1 MAGIVIRIS
10 KDTMGVGDEDL
21 GRRLVASFL
30 NVLAEMDTTPSAI
43 VLFNRGVFL
52 SVQDSPVLDVLED
65 LEQRGV
71 SLLNCGTCLNHFE
84 LGGKMM
90 VGRESNMVE
99 ITETLLGADKVIP
112 L

>member
-10 KDTMGVGDEDL
+10 KETMGVGDEDL
-21 GRRLVASFL
+21 GQRLVASFL
-30 NVLAEMDTTPSAI
+30 NVLAEMDMTPSAI
-43 VLFNRGVFL
+43 VFFNRGVFL
-52 SVQDSPVLDVLED
+52 CVKESPVLDVLED

-71 SLLNCGTCLNHFE
+71 LLLNCGTCLNHFE
-84 LGGKMM
+84 VAEKLS

-99 ITETLLGADKVIP
+99 ITETLLDADKVIP

>member
-10 KDTMGVGDEDL
+10 KDTMGVGDEEL

-30 NVLAEMDTTPSAI
+30 NVLAEMDATPSAI
-43 VLFNRGVFL
+43 VFFNRGVYL
-52 SVQDSPVLDVLED
+52 CVQDSPVLDVLED
-65 LEQRGV
+65 LAERGV
-71 SLLNCGTCLNHFE
+71 RLLNCGTCLNHFGLSEE
-84 LGGKMM
+84 LS

-99 ITETLLGADKVIP
+99 ITETLLGAEKVIP

>member
-10 KDTMGVGDEDL
+10 KDTMGVGDEEL

-30 NVLAEMDTTPSAI
+30 NVLAEVDKTPSAI
-43 VLFNRGVFL
+43 VFFNRGVFL
-52 SVQDSPVLDVLED
+52 CLKDSPVLDVLGD
-65 LEQRGV
+65 LQQRGV
-71 SLLNCGTCLNHFE
+71 VLLNCGTCLNHFE
-84 LGGKMM
+84 VSEKLS

-99 ITETLLGADKVIP
+99 ITETLLGAEKVIP